1 MLNIRRAIF
10 RSVFPLFIVC
20 LALGVCV
27 DAACSEL
34 PRSERLQVPY
44 YMQGARNWCGPASLA
59 MALKYAGADAELW
72 EIAAGEGKVSEPCRG
87 ALDLLTCH
95 RSGATAAQHHA
106 QFVRA
111 RYTAAG
117 LAAHSHAFFLTR
129 QESQLVSR
137 IKRYI
142 SGGWPVMLM
151 SVARLH
157 WIVVTGYDEK
167 GVWYHDPSGAFNPG
181 CGRGPECLINARLP
195 WRAFLDRLKITAAAP
210 VQLFAVMRKD
220 WKSAPAAHRRSPKP
234 TIQILPELYWAGD
247 GGPGSCR
254 RNCFLQ
260 GPAPGGEWALWLP
273 ASEKELNAFRRYG
286 IALRPAGKS
295 APRQEGTDIL
305 RAGLRLRLLAFQA
318 GDEDELLIGAGLAG
332 RSGRESCAWVSGE
345 GADLGSLIVRPA
357 TGPGAGVPQI
367 RFAAARLRG
376 GAPSSAD
383 KRIVEF
389 NLSLIA
395 PDKSCKALLP
405 SNPPDQI
412 LHVVLAK
419 EPHGK
424 GGATVLDHIAI
435 PLVAE

>member
-1 MLNIRRAIF
+1 MVNNRRAIF
-10 RSVFPLFIVC
+10 RAVLALCMAC
-20 LALGVCV
+20 LPLGVC
-27 DAACSEL
+27 AAAASTK
-34 PRSERLQVPY
+34 PPPGERLQVPY
-44 YMQGARNWCGPASLA
+44 YMQGARNWCGSASLA

-111 RYTAAG
+111 RYAAAG
-117 LAAHSHAFFLTR
+117 LVAHSHAFFLTR
-129 QESQLVSR
+129 QESQLVNR
-137 IKRYI
+137 IKQYV
-142 SGGWPVMLM
+142 SGGWPVMIM

-167 GVWYHDPSGAFNPG
+167 GVWYHDPSGAFNPA
-181 CGRGPECLINARLP
+181 CGRGPECLINARLT
-195 WRAFLDRLKITAAAP
+195 WREFLDRLKITAAAP
-210 VQLFAVMRKD
+210 VQLFAVIRKD
-220 WKSAPAAHRRSPKP
+220 RKSAPEPHRRSPKP
-234 TIQILPELYWAGD
+234 TIQILPELYWTAD
-247 GGPGSCR
+247 GGSGSCKR
-254 RNCFLQ
+254 DCFLQ

-286 IALRPAGKS
+286 IALRPAGEN
-295 APRQEGTDIL
+295 APRQGRTDAL
-305 RAGLRLRLLAFQA
+305 QAGLRLRLLAFQA
-318 GDEDELLIGAGLAG
+318 GDADELLIGVGLAA
-332 RSGRESCAWVSGE
+332 RNGRESCARVSGE
-345 GADLGSLIVRPA
+345 GADWGSLRVSPA
-357 TGPGAGVPQI
+357 AGPEPGPPPLQY
-367 RFAAARLRG
+367 AAARLRS
-376 GAPSSAD
+376 GAPSNAD

-389 NLSLIA
+389 NLSLTT

-412 LHVVLAK
+412 LHVILAK

-435 PLVAE
+435 PLAAE